1 VAGGVEEAEEASAQ
15 GSIVI
20 RGSGGLVVR
29 EGDGGEREVLVVHR
43 PRYDDWS
50 FPKGKLKP
58 EESDEECALREVAE
72 ETGLVCELG
81 EELASSEYEDASGR
95 PKRVRYWLMRPV
107 GGRLEF
113 HHEVDDARWV
123 SLEDARRL
131 LSYARD
137 RGLLEK
143 SALDSRGAEL

>member
-1 VAGGVEEAEEASAQ
+1 
-15 GSIVI
+15 VI
-20 RGSGGLVVR
+20 RASGGLVVR
-29 EGDGGEREVLVVHR
+29 EDESGRRRVLVVHR

-58 EESDEECALREVAE
+58 DETDEDCARREVAE

-81 EELASSEYEDASGR
+81 EELPASEYLDASGR

-113 HHEVDDARWV
+113 LHEVDDARWV
-123 SLEDARRL
+123 LFEEARTL
-131 LSYARD
+131 LSYERD
-137 RGLLEK
+137 RELLE
-143 SALDSRGAEL
+143 SV